1 MNPPHEVIHF
11 IVTAVLA
18 FLSGLEVKS
27 YREQYHAE
35 STNYFFGTARTTTF
49 IGILGFLLYLIDPRN
64 LVVYTA
70 GLLALTVIFSLF
82 YLQRLQEKK
91 TSILLFL
98 VSLAVYTLGPL
109 SVLFPLWM
117 PALLFVLIVFLL
129 NARAAISTLSLKID
143 SRELETL
150 GKMILLS
157 AVILPLLPNNNMIPH
172 IPLSPFKIWLA
183 VVVISAISYGG
194 YIAQRYLFPDKGIFL
209 TGLIGGTYSST
220 ATTVVLAKK
229 AREEK
234 ADSMMTAA
242 ILAATAIMYIRLIVV
257 AFVFNAAMARSV
269 LVPFILFASA
279 GFIVAF
285 FYYYSGSKTPA
296 SSPVSGKNPLELET
310 AFFFAALFVIMIMLT
325 HTVTSHYGVG
335 GLKIF
340 SFIAGFTDIDP
351 FILSLL
357 TGKYQVGSGEIFSA
371 ILISAGSNN
380 ILKAAY
386 ALWFG
391 GWKKTRHA
399 FFWLIIL
406 GVATI
411 GVGLVPLHLSL

>member
-1 MNPPHEVIHF
+1 MNIPHEVIDF
-11 IVTAVLA
+11 MVTAVLA

-27 YREQYHAE
+27 YCEQYHSE

-49 IGILGFLLYLIDPRN
+49 IGILGFLFYLIDPQH

-70 GLLALTVIFSLF
+70 GIFSLTVIFALF
-82 YLQRLQEKK
+82 YRQRLQEKK

-98 VSLAVYTLGPL
+98 VSLAVYTFGPL
-109 SVLFPLWM
+109 TVLFPLWM

-129 NARAAISTLSLKID
+129 NARTAIGALSLKID

-150 GKMILLS
+150 GEMILLS
-157 AVILPLLPNNNMIPH
+157 AVILPLLPKNNVIPYL
-172 IPLSPFKIWLA
+172 PLSPFKIWLA

-229 AREEK
+229 ARGEK
-234 ADSMMTAA
+234 ADAMMTAA
-242 ILAATAIMYIRLIVV
+242 ILAATAIMYIRLIVI
-257 AFVFNAAMARSV
+257 AFVFNVAIARGV
-269 LVPFILFASA
+269 LVPFMLFAGA
-279 GFIVAF
+279 GFIAAF
-285 FYYYSGSKTPA
+285 FYYRSGSKTPT
-296 SSPVSGKNPLELET
+296 SSPVSGENPLELKA

-340 SFIAGFTDIDP
+340 SFAAGFTDIDP

-357 TGKYQVGSGEIFSA
+357 TGKYQVGSTEVFSA

-380 ILKAAY
+380 ILKAIY

-391 GWKKTRHA
+391 GWEKNRHA

-406 GVATI
+406 GIVTI
-411 GVGLVPLHLSL
+411 AVGIMPLHL